1 MNRRR
6 RASRGLLAAQRR
18 NGNVAEV
25 SFSSRAAIDGAQ
37 ATYLTDYLSMEVATM
52 SAPLSPEVARL
63 LEGKTTVADKIRALA
78 AAGYPRAEIARR
90 LGKRYQH
97 VRNVLEEP
105 GKTKTAARS
114 EPEGLAE
121 GDAGAFVHDRPKT
134 YRLEVKNG
142 TVTLPP
148 EVLAALGA
156 GPNGVVIADLG
167 EDSFT
172 LISANEAIRQLQEW
186 ARPYVRPG
194 VSMVD
199 KLLAERRREVEMEER
214 ESRER
219 RAWRRRDD

>member
-1 MNRRR
+1 
-6 RASRGLLAAQRR
+6 
-18 NGNVAEV
+18 
-25 SFSSRAAIDGAQ
+25 
-37 ATYLTDYLSMEVATM
+37 M
-52 SAPLSPEVARL
+52 SEPLSPEVARL
-63 LEGKTTVADKIRALA
+63 LEGKTTVADKIRTLA
-78 AAGYPRAEIARR
+78 AAGYLRAEIARI

-105 GKTKTAARS
+105 GKTKTAAQS

-121 GDAGAFVHDRPKT
+121 GEAGAFVHDRPKT

-156 GPNGVVIADLG
+156 GPNGAIIADLG

-172 LISANEAIRQLQEW
+172 LISTNEAIRQLQEW
-186 ARPYVRPG
+186 ARPYVRPD
-194 VSMVD
+194 VSRVD
-199 KLLAERRREVEMEER
+199 RLLAERRREVEMEER